1 MTPPAFRFSFIL
13 VFLFAVAVMAC
24 NDEGNPPADSGVM
37 PDQAPGTDG
46 QKDGPLITDGKSTGD
61 KKTPVPD
68 KMAPDTKKVPAH
80 WVKVGGTV
88 QPMVYGHTATKL
100 NNGQV
105 LGAGGDS
112 YSLTTTKDTVHDQCF
127 LYLPTQ
133 NKFMQTGKL
142 NVARAYHTATLLKSG
157 KVLVT
162 GGTSPS
168 TYEKST
174 EIFDPATG
182 KWTKGKD
189 MFKHRWDHA
198 AVRMQDAKN
207 MVLVTGGFYSS
218 DSTNSVIIYDPT
230 SDTWASPSSSLT
242 EIRRGHTM
250 TMLKTGDVLVA
261 GGVKGKNISTYD
273 SLDTLE
279 LFKANGTVL
288 PIAAKM
294 HWKRN
299 GHTATLLQSGK
310 VLIVGGICW
319 KGCTGTKV
327 NDIYDPMKNSVTSLG
342 YPGTPPTGH
351 AAAPLKDG
359 RVLVAGN
366 SSYKSDSK
374 MAVTYDPQGGLTAWK
389 QEPNM
394 HYGRRGPQ
402 AVTLDSGKVLL
413 VGGDTDPGIYP
424 DAAEVYHP

>member
-1 MTPPAFRFSFIL
+1 MTPSTFRVLLIL
-13 VFLFAVAVMAC
+13 VFLSSVAVMAC
-24 NDEGNPPADSGVM
+24 SDDGNQPADSGVV
-37 PDQAPGTDG
+37 PDKAPGADG
-46 QKDGPLITDGKSTGD
+46 QKDGPPATDGKSTGD
-61 KKTPVPD
+61 NKTPAPD

-80 WVKVGGTV
+80 WVKVGGAV
-88 QPMVYGHTATKL
+88 QPMVYYHTATKL

-105 LGAGGDS
+105 LIAGGES
-112 YSLTTTKDTVHDQCF
+112 YSLTTKLDTIHHHCF
-127 LYLPTQ
+127 LYLPAQ

-142 NVARAYHTATLLKSG
+142 NVARHSHTATLLKNG
-157 KVLVT
+157 KVLVV
-162 GGTSPS
+162 GGTSP
-168 TYEKST
+168 TAYEKST

-182 KWTKGKD
+182 KWTKGQS
-189 MFKHRWDHA
+189 MFKHRRDHA
-198 AVRMQDAKN
+198 AVRLKDAKN
-207 MVLVTGGFYSS
+207 MVMVSGGFYSS
-218 DSTNSVIIYDPT
+218 DSTSTIALYDPG
-230 SDTWASPSSSLT
+230 SNSWASPSSSLT

-250 TMLKTGDVLVA
+250 TMLNTGDVLIA
-261 GGVKGKNISTYD
+261 GGVKGKNTYTYD

-279 LFKANGTVL
+279 LFKTNGTVL

-299 GHTATLLQSGK
+299 GHTATLLKSGK

-319 KGCTGTKV
+319 KGCTGSKV

-366 SSYKSDSK
+366 SSYKSDAK

-389 QEPNM
+389 QEPKM
-394 HYGRRGPQ
+394 HYGRRSPQ

-424 DAAEVYHP
+424 DAAEVYNP